1 MAYEISAGWDPTRP
15 MTQKQKS
22 SPRFEWEPR
31 VLGKVLYRG
40 HKLVMS
46 DTDYEVNR
54 KYLSVL
60 ADEDVILIKK
70 VGADEPSKPAE
81 TVEVAPA
88 PTAEVLPADAAG
100 SAGDPPAGEGSP
112 PVGAVAEELPQEV
125 QEEIK
130 EIAAQVAAASDEAIV
145 EESKKAVEQ
154 IETKLGRKGRRA

>member
-46 DTDYEVNR
+46 DTDYEANK

-70 VGADEPSKPAE
+70 VGEDEQPEKPEAI
-81 TVEVAPA
+81 EVASA
-88 PTAEVLPADAAG
+88 SSTEDLPADASG
-100 SAGDPPAGEGSP
+100 PVGDPPVGEDSPSADEVAGAPEEVTQEI
-112 PVGAVAEELPQEV
+112 PVQAPAEVASEEP
-125 QEEIK
+125 
-130 EIAAQVAAASDEAIV
+130 
-145 EESKKAVEQ
+145 KKDVEQ